1 MLLVF
6 ISSAMIVLAGK
17 DGLAT
22 IMAAAAAA
30 VDDAVDAD
38 VALGRTKT
46 AALLLLLGCSAEL
59 FASSAGLTERMSS
72 SEKLKDRGRERGGR
86 KRKSRCCHAA
96 PHRPHH
102 RRVMMSVCVTL
113 CQRMTLFLSLCSQL
127 LTLK

>member
-1 MLLVF
+1 MVVLVLLVF
-6 ISSAMIVLAGK
+6 ILSAMVVLVGK

-30 VDDAVDAD
+30 AVDAVDAD

-72 SEKLKDRGRERGGR
+72 SEKLKDRGKEREEEGRERVGVAMR
-86 KRKSRCCHAA
+86 H
-96 PHRPHH
+96 
-102 RRVMMSVCVTL
+102 
-113 CQRMTLFLSLCSQL
+113 
-127 LTLK
+127 LTDRTTAE